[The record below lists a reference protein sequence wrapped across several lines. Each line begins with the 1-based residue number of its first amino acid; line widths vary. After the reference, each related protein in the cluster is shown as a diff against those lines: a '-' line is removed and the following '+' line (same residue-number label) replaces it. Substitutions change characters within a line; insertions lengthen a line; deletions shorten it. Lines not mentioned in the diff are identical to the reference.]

1 MTERQACCTLPP
13 PLFLFLFS
21 PPSLV
26 IDCPPMPIVHV
37 CVHTACTHILSYV
50 LLFFF
55 SSCPFLLAQQS
66 VFFSPGPQHSSP
78 LLPAAGEQTLT

>member
-1 MTERQACCTLPP
+1 MMTERQACCTLPP
-13 PLFLFLFS
+13 

-55 SSCPFLLAQQS
+55 RRVLFFLRSSQS
-66 VFFSPGPQHSSP
+66 FFPPDLNIRHHYCRPQANRP
-78 LLPAAGEQTLT
+78 